1 MTTGRPDN
9 EYHHRHE
16 VRTVVADN
24 RDMGS
29 LIGEVAR

>member
-9 EYHHRHE
+9 EYRHRHE

-24 RDMGS
+24 RDMGI
-29 LIGEVAR
+29 LLGQVVR